1 MTDADLLR
9 LIEEKLPADF
19 TDAEL
24 TALRERCASSPE
36 VRAALAARLELET
49 ELSAGLSEVTLSID
63 DLMTRAAAR
72 PGSKTFRGSL
82 WRIVGGIAG
91 LLLVTGIGVW
101 WFNGKAPARVESL
114 AARSP
119 EMETSP
125 DATIPKKPSPAGTQS
140 TATPS
145 AEETLAATMPGDAV
159 PSAPAA
165 TPPVVEGPWTPW
177 LNGEIAPLA
186 VEDRRW
192 RADLRTIGH
201 DEIPLA
207 EFQRWWEEVP
217 GIAAGWNEAIIGGRR
232 TVQLDGRVQLK
243 APWVDD
249 AVLRLTPFD
258 LNDLT
263 LLFGD
268 QERGVALRFYRQRE
282 PHQWAAYEFQR
293 PPGETAIKW
302 GGLLTTDSGAWYRSG
317 ASTFEVR
324 RQDGQLILSTGQI
337 PILTVPLPNTPSVV
351 QLLARGRLRGFSW
364 LRGEP
369 WPLAEKSTH
378 PVVFQTGD
386 AAATEWT
393 SVKPETA
400 MVHVDASGTVSMTG
414 SSKTEESL
422 AFVRLPKATLVESI
436 VRLSSADAGTGVY
449 LGNEQG
455 KPLVMLGVF
464 QDKRAKQLAFGPL
477 RPGDR
482 RVETEFDPN
491 AFPPPYWS
499 PQVWL
504 KIVAGLGCCHVW
516 TSGDGV
522 HWGHIAENP
531 LHEING
537 AIRSLGV
544 YCVPGETP
552 RTIRLE
558 QFRVQELSGVT
569 HLAGNDKVDFSVE
582 LSQAIPQAYGD
593 WEAAIA
599 PQLPE
604 QVEPARWMERA
615 AVATLQAGPTR
626 SLAREII
633 EHLAESSRFRAL
645 GFQDQCAF
653 LDDVSALLDTANDPN
668 LSLIRQKYF
677 LHADDSPGAGQQ
689 AWQALLQSPLWTPHP
704 QVRQHRTVVAR
715 QLLASAFAQDR
726 DRTASIAADAQFW
739 MATAHPDHRFRYE
752 DEALDR
758 LARWSRS
765 VTGATDRQAD
775 GIDVLPL
782 SWRHPSQ
789 LTINKEA
796 YNVRSEL
803 RSALVGGNFGDAG
816 RIALNFGVQDGV
828 GLLPDMDDEALF
840 VSIPV
845 AMATAVQDYPAFG
858 DALRNDLGPTGL
870 VRVTQAARRGD
881 LATLRAATIQFYG
894 TAAAAEAERV
904 LGDRQMA
911 IGDYFGAQRAYRRA
925 ARSATEAQREA
936 LQGRQSLAETLM
948 GVRSTQVDPA
958 VVATLKVDGVPLAPI
973 LQEFPSNGTTAAS
986 SASSPHASLPKRARY
1001 RVETKNRFDGQV
1013 GQNAGRNEFR
1023 QVDAFGRQFAVT
1035 VDESRFYVSNR
1046 FQVTAYH
1053 RDSGE
1058 QLWAAS
1064 VGSDQGE
1071 AHGQRF
1077 TPMTPHLI
1085 DGRLLVRRM
1094 TKAGVELAAL
1104 MPQDGQVIWKTRTS
1118 DQANVLSDAVSL
1130 AGRLAVL
1137 VAHRVEE
1144 DSLELRWTHLNP
1156 VTGDI
1161 IAQFPLLRLRD
1172 SWNGDVPSSLAV
1184 KHDHVVAVVG
1194 GVILAFDVSG
1204 NVLWMRRETWLP
1216 PKIDPQADDYLH
1228 SPPSFFGDA
1237 SQSVVVVASPSSR
1250 EVQAIDVH
1258 SGRTRWKNIVP
1269 TLQGLLTATD
1279 TLVVLSTSTE
1289 LTGLSP
1295 MTGAVVWQR
1304 SIPDRMTGLRVDGDQ
1319 FVIAIQRES
1328 ANKKAWPQLAWF
1340 DLATGV
1346 PRGEAQL
1353 ELDDQNDWQLGPFF
1367 TVGETWWTL
1376 IGRPGTKPQRD
1387 LARLLPVGEPAP
1399 QPWSDPQWDNWLT
1412 PGMNE
1417 RRTVQSVL
1425 PGWQPLS
1432 FTPNAFAVPA
1442 SPVRDQQPV
1451 LIAKS
1456 AKAAEPVRFL
1466 RTIKVGDNPAAG
1478 LQVRVGHQSGQ
1489 RWQLE
1494 VRVGNRVLLSEP
1506 VTDET
1511 APNGWLE
1518 KSVPLATF
1526 AGQAVTLQL
1535 LQANLDNKPIEGL
1548 WHEVRIIGGENP

>member
-9 LIEEKLPADF
+9 LIEEKLLTEF

-24 TALRERCASSPE
+24 AALRARCATSPEIRTALAS
-36 VRAALAARLELET
+36 RLELET
-49 ELSAGLSEVTLSID
+49 ELSAGLAEVALSVD
-63 DLMTRAAAR
+63 DLMTRAASR
-72 PGSKTFRGSL
+72 PRDNSSRGML
-82 WRIVGGIAG
+82 WRILGGMVGVLFVIG
-91 LLLVTGIGVW
+91 LALW
-101 WFNGKAPARVESL
+101 WMSGKAPAPVEPI

-119 EMETSP
+119 QPDVSP
-125 DATIPKKPSPAGTQS
+125 DVTASQKTLPEGTPPA
-140 TATPS
+140 ATPS
-145 AEETLAATMPGDAV
+145 AEATLAATMPGETV
-159 PSAPAA
+159 PTTPTPTA
-165 TPPVVEGPWTPW
+165 TVTEGPWTPW
-177 LNGEIAPLA
+177 VQGEIAPLT
-186 VEDRRW
+186 VDDRRW

-249 AVLRLTPFD
+249 TVLRLTPFD

-268 QERGVALRFYRQRE
+268 QDRGIALRFYRHRE

-293 PPGETAIKW
+293 PPGETTIKW

-317 ASTFEVR
+317 AATFEVH
-324 RQDGQLILSTGQI
+324 RQDGQLILSTGHV
-337 PILTVPLPNTPSVV
+337 PILTVPLPRTPSVV

-369 WPLAEKSTH
+369 WPLNEPRTL
-378 PVVFQTGD
+378 PVVLQTGD
-386 AAATEWT
+386 AVATEWT

-400 MVHVDASGTVSMTG
+400 MVQVDANGTVSMTG
-414 SSKTEESL
+414 GSKTEESL
-422 AFVRLPKATLVESI
+422 AFVRLPQATLVESI

-464 QDKRAKQLAFGPL
+464 LDKRAKQLAFGPL

-504 KIVAGLGCCHVW
+504 KIVAGLGVCHVW
-516 TSGDGV
+516 TSGDGI

-531 LHEING
+531 LHDING

-544 YCVPGETP
+544 YSVPGETP
-552 RTIRLE
+552 RTVRLE

-569 HLAGNDKVDFSVE
+569 QLAGKDHAEFSVE
-582 LSQAIPQAYGD
+582 LPPTLPQAYGD

-599 PQLPE
+599 PQVPE
-604 QVEPARWMERA
+604 QTEPARWMEQA
-615 AVATLQAGPTR
+615 AVATLQAGPSR

-633 EHLAESSRFRAL
+633 ERLTESARFRTL
-645 GFQDQCAF
+645 GFSEQRAF
-653 LDDVSALLDTANDPN
+653 LDDASALLDAANDPN
-668 LSLIRQKYF
+668 LAMIRQNYF
-677 LHADDSPGAGQQ
+677 LHADESPDAGQQ
-689 AWQALLQSPLWTPHP
+689 AWQAWLQAPVWTPHP
-704 QVRQHRTVVAR
+704 QVRQQRGVIAR
-715 QLLASAFAQDR
+715 QLLARAFAHER
-726 DRTASIAADAQFW
+726 DQTANVAADAQFW

-765 VTGATDRQAD
+765 VTGAADRQAD
-775 GIDVLPL
+775 GMDVLPL
-782 SWRHPSQ
+782 SWRHPLQ
-789 LTINKEA
+789 LTVNKEA

-828 GLLPDMDDEALF
+828 GLLPDMDDESLF

-858 DALRNDLGPTGL
+858 EALRNDLGPTGL

-894 TAAAAEAERV
+894 TAAAAEAERI

-925 ARSATEAQREA
+925 LRSATETQRET
-936 LQGRQSLAETLM
+936 LQGRQVLAEALL
-948 GVRSTQVDPA
+948 GVRSTPTDPSA
-958 VVATLKVDGVPLAPI
+958 LKVDGVPIASL
-973 LQEFPSNGTTAAS
+973 LQEFPPNGNAVTSATVAPSAAV
-986 SASSPHASLPKRARY
+986 SPRARY
-1001 RVETKNRFDGQV
+1001 RVEIKNRFDGQV

-1035 VDESRFYVSNR
+1035 VDDARFYISNR

-1071 AHGQRF
+1071 AHGHRF
-1077 TPMTPHLI
+1077 TPMAPQLI
-1085 DGRLLVRRM
+1085 DGRLIVRRM
-1094 TKAGVELAAL
+1094 TKAGIELAAL
-1104 MPQDGQVIWKTRTS
+1104 QPHDGKEIWKTRTS
-1118 DQANVLSDAVSL
+1118 DQANVLSDAIAL
-1130 AGRLAVL
+1130 PGRLAVL

-1144 DSLELRWTHLNP
+1144 ESLELRWTHLNP
-1156 VTGDI
+1156 ATGDI
-1161 IAQFPLLRLRD
+1161 LAQSPLVRLRD
-1172 SWNGDVPSSLAV
+1172 SWNGDVPASLAV

-1194 GVILAFDVSG
+1194 GVILDFDVTG

-1216 PKIDPQADDYLH
+1216 PKIDPQAEDYLH
-1228 SPPSFFGDA
+1228 SMPCFFGDA
-1237 SQSVVVVASPSSR
+1237 LQSVVVVASPSSR
-1250 EVQAIDVH
+1250 EVQAIDVA
-1258 SGRTRWKNIVP
+1258 SGRTRWKTVVP
-1269 TLQGLLTATD
+1269 TLQGVLTATD
-1279 TLVVLSTSTE
+1279 KLVVLATSE
-1289 LTGLSP
+1289 AVTGVSP
-1295 MTGAVVWQR
+1295 ITGDVVWKR
-1304 SIPDRMTGLRVDGDQ
+1304 TLPDRMTGLRVDGNQ
-1319 FVIAIQRES
+1319 FVVAIQRES
-1328 ANKKAWPQLAWF
+1328 TNKKAWPQMAWF
-1340 DLATGV
+1340 DLATGR

-1353 ELDDQNDWQLGPFF
+1353 DLDDQTDWQLGPFF

-1376 IGRPGTKPQRD
+1376 VGRPGAKPQRD
-1387 LARLLPVGEPAP
+1387 LARLLPASDQTP
-1399 QPWSDPQWDNWLT
+1399 QPWADPQWDSWLT

-1417 RRTVQSVL
+1417 RRTVQAVM

-1432 FTPNAFAVPA
+1432 FTRNAFAVPA

-1456 AKAAEPVRFL
+1456 AKAAEPVRFV
-1466 RTIKVGDNPAAG
+1466 RTIKVGDNPAAA
-1478 LQVRVGHQSGQ
+1478 LQLRVGHQPGQ

-1494 VRVGNRVLLSEP
+1494 VRMGNRVLLSDP

-1518 KSVPLATF
+1518 KSVPLTSF
-1526 AGQAVTLQL
+1526 AGQTVTLQV
-1535 LQANLDNKPIEGL
+1535 LQTNLDNKPIEGL
-1548 WHEVRIIGGENP
+1548 WHDVRIIGGEIP